1 MCVYNKKNMCIYVCV
16 WGYLDKYISV
26 ATWPPQ
32 IKIPGSALDCTH
44 CPYIDLASFSL
55 VAKNIML

>member
-1 MCVYNKKNMCIYVCV
+1 MCIYVCV
-16 WGYLDKYISV
+16 WGCLDKYISV

-32 IKIPGSALDCTH
+32 IKIPASAPDCTH